1 MGRFG
6 YLRAELRPGLGFQVG
21 PGPEFRTG
29 PPNSAQIYPDRVRPA
44 LQDPEFYVDSGFE
57 VRFGVARRNL
67 EEKTQSGQTVPIR

>member
-1 MGRFG
+1 MCRFG
-6 YLRAELRPGLGFQVG
+6 YLRAELRPGLNFQAG
-21 PGPEFRTG
+21 PGPEIRTG

-67 EEKTQSGQTVPIR
+67 ELQTQSGQTVLFR